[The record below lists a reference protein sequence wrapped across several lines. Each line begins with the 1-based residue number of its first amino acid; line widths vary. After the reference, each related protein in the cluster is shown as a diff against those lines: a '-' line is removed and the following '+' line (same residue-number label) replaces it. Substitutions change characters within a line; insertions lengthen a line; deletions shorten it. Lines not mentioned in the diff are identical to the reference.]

1 MTERTRTWLV
11 AVPAVVVAGVTA
23 GCGSTPNY
31 ANDPRP
37 PAPIAVSASVN
48 SGRIS
53 VSPARI
59 GAGPIRLLVANLSKK
74 SLEVVVDPVDSDG
87 TGARSGLINPQSTA
101 SLQLTVKQ
109 GTYRLKSAQGS
120 VSPATLAVGKTRTSA
135 QNELLLP

>member
-1 MTERTRTWLV
+1 MTKRTRTWLV
-11 AVPAVVVAGVTA
+11 AVLAVVVAGPLA

-48 SGRIS
+48 AGRIS

-59 GAGPIRLLVANLSKK
+59 GAGPIRLLVANLGKK
-74 SLEVVVDPVDSDG
+74 SLEVIVDPVDADG

-101 SLQLTVKQ
+101 SLQLTVTQ
-109 GTYRLKSAQGS
+109 GTYKLKSAQGS
-120 VSPATLAVGKTRTSA
+120 VAPGTLSVGKRRKSA
-135 QNELLLP
+135 QNQLLLP